1 LTWSETFSEN
11 ANETCSSTWSG
22 HETSNG
28 YGSCFPIW
36 SESAS
41 ENGDETW
48 NEIAISRKTW
58 SAMNG
63 VWIHDER
70 LCLQRA

>member
-1 LTWSETFSEN
+1 MSDPKDDTIIASVKDKKNNLNTKASPQLT
-11 ANETCSSTWSG
+11 
-22 HETSNG
+22 
-28 YGSCFPIW
+28 W